1 MVMLLRGTGGGGR
14 MPIAILILAA
24 GASRRMRGMD
34 KLLEPVKGRPL
45 LAHVVQMALQSG
57 LGVTV
62 TLPPDR
68 PARAAAL
75 VGLQAHLVT
84 VPDAGTGMATS
95 LRAGVATL
103 PEGGAVMVLLADMPE
118 VDGADL
124 RAMIDAYRTTPG
136 QIHPRWRAGAPGDF
150 STQRTGGVVGAARR
164 HRRARPVGR
173 RRRGTGHP
181 APRPCHN

>member
-1 MVMLLRGTGGGGR
+1 
-14 MPIAILILAA
+14 
-24 GASRRMRGMD
+24 MRGVD
-34 KLLEPVKGRPL
+34 KLLELVKGRPL

-136 QIHPRWRAGAPGDF
+136 QIHRAVTPAGVPGHPVIFPPSARAALLALQGDTGARALLADADVVQVTLPHAHATTDLDTPEDWAAWRAGG
-150 STQRTGGVVGAARR
+150 
-164 HRRARPVGR
+164 
-173 RRRGTGHP
+173 
-181 APRPCHN
+181 